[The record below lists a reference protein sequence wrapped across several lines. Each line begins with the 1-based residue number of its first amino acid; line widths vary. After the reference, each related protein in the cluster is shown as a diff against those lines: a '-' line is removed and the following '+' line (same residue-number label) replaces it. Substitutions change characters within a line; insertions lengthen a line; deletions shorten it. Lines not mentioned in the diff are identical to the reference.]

1 MMNNVNVENKIDPN
15 PPVVTNDILSPIVQ
29 EISQQEIS
37 GLYYTGIT
45 VNIKLPL
52 EINSG
57 VPLFAIN
64 TDGFIPIFNLPLT
77 RTWAAQ
83 YANLMP
89 VQSFEQ
95 THEFIEIE
103 HQPIPNLIQQRYF
116 SNRFVDGA
124 VGVVLRIIS
133 NVGQTGH
140 FSISRGTGIMRQYY
154 TLGEKYDGLKFLNY
168 PMNTFNSTGTGMVA
182 FDISTNRNLRI
193 TTVNNDPS
201 NRTDMAQKFYRVTK
215 ISDSLNK
222 WEQVIL
228 ANQFQE
234 DWLIVGA
241 LTSVS
246 NTNGSAFKISVYFDY
261 SRVTFALPMFQII
274 PTVPVNHNFQI
285 LKFST
290 AFNNK
295 KIEDITRI
303 EYAEWLPGTPPSTQL
318 KNLIKFMTSVEKKD

>member
-1 MMNNVNVENKIDPN
+1 MNNINVENKTDPN
-15 PPVVTNDILSPIVQ
+15 PPVVSNDILSPVIQ

-52 EINSG
+52 QINSG
-57 VPLFAIN
+57 TPLFAIN
-64 TDGFIPIFNLPLT
+64 TDGFIPIFNLPET
-77 RTWAAQ
+77 PIWAAQ

-95 THEFIEIE
+95 THDFIEIE
-103 HQPIPNLIQQRYF
+103 HQPIPNLIQQRYL

-124 VGVVLRIIS
+124 VGVVLRIVS

-154 TLGEKYDGLKFLNY
+154 HPTEKYDGLKFLNY

-201 NRTDMAQKFYRVTK
+201 NRLDMAQKFFRVTNLP
-215 ISDSLNK
+215 DTTDK
-222 WEQVIL
+222 WEQVVL

-234 DWLIVGA
+234 DWFIIGA

-246 NTNGSAFKISVYFDY
+246 NTNGDAFKISVYFDY

-274 PTVPVNHNFQI
+274 PTVPINHEFQI
-285 LKFST
+285 FKFSN
-290 AFNNK
+290 AFNGKVINSV
-295 KIEDITRI
+295 TRT
-303 EYAEWLPGTPPSTQL
+303 EYADWLPGTPPSKQMRNLTKHLLSL
-318 KNLIKFMTSVEKKD
+318 KFN